1 MKKPKYKY
9 ENVICEKVVD
19 GDTIDV
25 IIDLGFGI
33 KKKERLR
40 LYRINAWEKRGK
52 DKEKGLLAKEYVEKI
67 LFHTSFDNDIIRIE
81 TFKKGKF
88 GRILANVYVNGKCL
102 NDELVREGHGIYQD
116 Y

>member
-1 MKKPKYKY
+1 MKKPRYRYDK
-9 ENVICEKVVD
+9 VICEKCVD
-19 GDTIDV
+19 ADTIDV

-52 DKEKGLLAKEYVEKI
+52 DKEKGLLAKEFVEEKLI
-67 LFHTSFDNDIIRIE
+67 PSLAPLVTFRIE

-88 GRILANVYVNGKCL
+88 GRMLANVYVGKKCL
-102 NDELVREGHGIYQD
+102 NDMLVKEGHARYQD